1 MVREKTGNYDL
12 VFPGAHNYRKIMSE
26 NTLTYA
32 IRKRLGFD
40 GTAHGLRTN
49 ASTTLNEECF
59 RFDIIEKQL
68 AHQERNKVRAAYNR
82 SQYIAE
88 RIEMMNW
95 YSDYLNEQKNMLF

>member
-1 MVREKTGNYDL
+1 
-12 VFPGAHNYRKIMSE
+12 MSE

-32 IRKRLGFD
+32 IRKRLEFE

-49 ASTTLNEECF
+49 VCTTLNEQGI

-82 SQYIAE
+82 SQYLAE
-88 RIEMMNW
+88 RTKMMQW
-95 YSDYLNEQKNMLF
+95 HSDYLDEIKNSAV